1 MRKLIHLF
9 CLPLALALPVKGMS
23 EQISERDMK
32 TALIYNF
39 AVFTTWPF
47 IAGETFNICVF
58 EEDRENINDQLLKA
72 KRISGK
78 QTNLVVIHKINAI
91 NNCQVLYLE
100 AKKIKSKR
108 LADTLKNNSILT
120 IVNSTENTTNTGIIN
135 ILLINNRFN
144 FTINNET
151 ARYSNLTLSSKL
163 LRLAAEVY

>member
-1 MRKLIHLF
+1 MRKLIYLF
-9 CLPLALALPVKGMS
+9 CLSLALALPAKGMP

-39 AVFTTWPF
+39 AVFTTWPL

-58 EEDRENINDQLLKA
+58 EEDRENINNHLLSTK
-72 KRISGK
+72 KISGK
-78 QTNLVVIHKINAI
+78 QTSLLVIRNINAI

-100 AKKIKSKR
+100 AKKIRNKR
-108 LADTLKNNSILT
+108 LADTLQNNSILT

-151 ARYSNLTLSSKL
+151 ARDSNLTLSSRL

>member
-1 MRKLIHLF
+1 MRKLIYLF
-9 CLPLALALPVKGMS
+9 WLSLALAWPVNVTS

-47 IAGETFNICVF
+47 IPSETFNICVF
-58 EEDRENINDQLLKA
+58 EEDRVNINNHLLSTK
-72 KRISGK
+72 KISGK
-78 QTNLVVIHKINAI
+78 QTSLLVIRNINAI

-100 AKKIKSKR
+100 AKKIRNTR
-108 LADTLKNNSILT
+108 LANTLQNNSILT

-135 ILLINNRFN
+135 IMLINNRFN

-151 ARYSNLTLSSKL
+151 ARDSNLILSSKL

>member
-1 MRKLIHLF
+1 MRKLIYLF
-9 CLPLALALPVKGMS
+9 WLSLLFALPVNGRS

-39 AVFTTWPF
+39 AVFTTWPLV
-47 IAGETFNICVF
+47 AGETFNICVF
-58 EEDRENINDQLLKA
+58 EEDRENINEQLLKT
-72 KRISGK
+72 KKISGK
-78 QTNLVVIHKINAI
+78 QTSLVVIRNINAI

-100 AKKIKSKR
+100 AKKIRNKR
-108 LADTLKNNSILT
+108 LADTLQNNSILT

-151 ARYSNLTLSSKL
+151 ARDSNLTLSSRL

>member
-1 MRKLIHLF
+1 MRKLIYLF
-9 CLPLALALPVKGMS
+9 CLSLALALPAKVMP

-39 AVFTTWPF
+39 AVFTSWPL

-72 KRISGK
+72 KKISGK
-78 QTNLVVIHKINAI
+78 QTNLLVIHNINAI

-100 AKKIKSKR
+100 AKKIRNKR
-108 LADTLKNNSILT
+108 LADTLQNNSILT

-144 FTINNET
+144 FTINNEA
-151 ARYSNLTLSSKL
+151 ARDSNLTLSSKL

>member
-1 MRKLIHLF
+1 MRKLIYLF
-9 CLPLALALPVKGMS
+9 CLSLALALPAKVMP

-39 AVFTTWPF
+39 AVFTSWPL

-72 KRISGK
+72 KKISGK
-78 QTNLVVIHKINAI
+78 QTNLLVIHNINAI

-100 AKKIKSKR
+100 AKKIGNKR
-108 LADTLKNNSILT
+108 LADTLQNNSILT

-144 FTINNET
+144 FTINNEA
-151 ARYSNLTLSSKL
+151 ARDSNLTLSSKL

>member
-1 MRKLIHLF
+1 MRKLIYLF
-9 CLPLALALPVKGMS
+9 WLPLALALPAQVMP

-39 AVFTTWPF
+39 AVFTTWPL
-47 IAGETFNICVF
+47 ISSETFNICVF
-58 EEDRENINDQLLKA
+58 EEDRENINIHLLSSK
-72 KRISGK
+72 KISGK
-78 QTNLVVIHKINAI
+78 PTSLVVIRNINAI

-108 LADTLKNNSILT
+108 LADTLQNNSILT

-163 LRLAAEVY
+163 LRLATEVY